1 MPITPIEMI
10 SIPTKSQ
17 EASVIKSAENQ
28 RPTNDQLTFGAKFQE
43 EIKHQ
48 SEQTVAAKKSDN
60 PEYRYDA
67 KEKGNNSF
75 FGQQKKQKK
84 KNKQENDT
92 ADKNGNE
99 PHKGFDI
106 RI

>member
-17 EASVIKSAENQ
+17 EASLVKSVENQ
-28 RPTNDQLTFGAKFQE
+28 RPLNEQITFAGKFNDD
-43 EIKHQ
+43 IKHH
-48 SEQTVAAKKSDN
+48 SEQTTAATKSDN

-75 FGQQKKQKK
+75 FGQQNKQKK
-84 KNKQENDT
+84 K
-92 ADKNGNE
+92 DKKKDDSLGKNENE
-99 PHKGFDI
+99 PHRGIDI

>member
-1 MPITPIEMI
+1 MSITPIEMI

-17 EASVIKSAENQ
+17 EASLVKSIEHQ
-28 RPTNDQLTFGAKFQE
+28 KPTNEQLTFGAKFQQ

-48 SEQTVAAKKSDN
+48 SEKTVATTKGDN

-67 KEKGNNSF
+67 KEKGNHSF
-75 FGQQKKQKK
+75 NQQQKKQNKK
-84 KNKQENDT
+84 
-92 ADKNGNE
+92 DKKEKDCISKDGYE
-99 PHKGFDI
+99 QHRGIDI

>member
-17 EASVIKSAENQ
+17 EASLVKSAENQ
-28 RPTNDQLTFGAKFQE
+28 RSANEQLAFGAKFQE

-48 SEQTVAAKKSDN
+48 SQQTIAATKSDN

-75 FGQQKKQKK
+75 YGKQNKQKK
-84 KNKQENDT
+84 KEKKEKET
-92 ADKNGNE
+92 TRKNEKE
-99 PHKGFDI
+99 PHRGFDI